1 MLDQAILDF
10 IVTQLLL
17 NAVPVVVLVTVFLE
31 IIKTISEKYDKQKL
45 FKPFL
50 PLIALIIGCIAPL
63 LLDFIFSDY
72 SLMTRVVYGGIVGC
86 LTNGLYDQ
94 IKGIFK
100 IKDYFGGVSNG
111 KSDK

>member
-17 NAVPVVVLVTVFLE
+17 NAVPVVVLVAIVLE
-31 IIKTISEKYDKQKL
+31 IVKTIAERYDKEQI

-50 PLIALIIGCIAPL
+50 PLIALIIGCISPL
-63 LLDFIFSDY
+63 LLNFIFSEY
-72 SLMTRVVYGGIVGC
+72 SLMTRIVYGGIVGC

-111 KSDK
+111 KSE